1 GRVRRGELRRDRAG
15 GDPARRGRGPRRARP
30 VAGAAAGAVM
40 SEALAAEPQR
50 IATITLDERTVIRR
64 SRAIED
70 ERAAAITDLL
80 KDNRFTP
87 LSGLAGPFHL
97 HLAVEENRLVMDIRA
112 AADGSSESFV
122 LPLAP
127 FRRIVKDYFL
137 VCESYY
143 EAIRDKTLTQVEA
156 IDVGR
161 RSLHD
166 EGSELLAER
175 LAGKVAIDHD
185 TARRLFT
192 LICVLHLRS

>member
-1 GRVRRGELRRDRAG
+1 MSAAPGETAGRV
-15 GDPARRGRGPRRARP
+15 
-30 VAGAAAGAVM
+30 
-40 SEALAAEPQR
+40 PQR
-50 IATITLDERTVIRR
+50 IAAITLDERSVVRR
-64 SRAIED
+64 SPAIEH
-70 ERAAAITDLL
+70 ERETAITDLL

-87 LSGLAGPFHL
+87 ESGRAGPFHL
-97 HLAVEENRLVMDIRA
+97 HLAIAENRLAMEIRTPGNTA
-112 AADGSSESFV
+112 GDEAGGGSSETIV

-143 EAIRDKTLTQVEA
+143 EAIHGKGLARVEA

-166 EGSELLAER
+166 EGSALLIER
-175 LAGKVAIDHD
+175 LAGKVTIDHP

-192 LICVLHLRS
+192 LICVLHLRA

>member
-1 GRVRRGELRRDRAG
+1 MTAAPGKTRI
-15 GDPARRGRGPRRARP
+15 
-30 VAGAAAGAVM
+30 VA
-40 SEALAAEPQR
+40 PQR
-50 IATITLDERTVIRR
+50 IAAITLDERTVVRR
-64 SRAIED
+64 SPAIEH
-70 ERAAAITDLL
+70 ERATAITDLL

-87 LSGLAGPFHL
+87 QSGRAGPFHL
-97 HLAVEENRLVMDIRA
+97 HLAIAENRLAMDIRA
-112 AADGSSESFV
+112 LGNTTGGGAEGGPSETIV

-137 VCESYY
+137 VCESHY
-143 EAIRDKTLTQVEA
+143 ESIRGHGLARVEA

-166 EGSELLAER
+166 EGSALLIDR

-192 LICVLHLRS
+192 LICVLHLRA

>member
-1 GRVRRGELRRDRAG
+1 MTVAPT
-15 GDPARRGRGPRRARP
+15 PA
-30 VAGAAAGAVM
+30 
-40 SEALAAEPQR
+40 PQR
-50 IATITLDERTVIRR
+50 IATITLDEHTVIRR

-70 ERAAAITDLL
+70 ERAAAISDLL
-80 KDNRFTP
+80 KDNQFTP
-87 LSGLAGPFHL
+87 LSGLTGPYHV
-97 HLAVEENRLVMDIRA
+97 HLAVEENRLIMDIRGEG
-112 AADGSSESFV
+112 DGASESIV

-143 EAIRDKTLTQVEA
+143 EAIRDKSLRQVEA

-166 EGSELLAER
+166 EGSTLLADR
-175 LAGKVAIDHD
+175 LAGKVVIDHD

>member
-1 GRVRRGELRRDRAG
+1 MSGPAGEA
-15 GDPARRGRGPRRARP
+15 
-30 VAGAAAGAVM
+30 
-40 SEALAAEPQR
+40 QR

-80 KDNRFTP
+80 KGNQFTP
-87 LSGLAGPFHL
+87 LSGRAGPFQL
-97 HLAVEENRLVMDIRA
+97 HLAIEENRLVMEIRA
-112 AADGSSESFV
+112 AADGSSESIV

-143 EAIRDKTLTQVEA
+143 EAIRAKSLARVEA

-166 EGSELLAER
+166 EGSAMLIKR
-175 LAGKVAIDHD
+175 LAGKVAIDHA

-192 LICVLHLRS
+192 LICVLHLRA

>member
-1 GRVRRGELRRDRAG
+1 MISAG
-15 GDPARRGRGPRRARP
+15 
-30 VAGAAAGAVM
+30 
-40 SEALAAEPQR
+40 SEARPQR
-50 IATITLDERTVIRR
+50 IAAITLDERTVVKR
-64 SRAIED
+64 SPAIEN

-80 KDNRFTP
+80 KDNQFTP
-87 LSGLAGPFHL
+87 RSGRAGPFHV
-97 HLAVEENRLVMDIRA
+97 HLAVEENRLLMEIRG
-112 AADGSSESFV
+112 ADGNAVDRPMEIIV
-122 LPLAP
+122 LPLPP

-143 EAIRDKTLTQVEA
+143 DAIRAKSLNQVEA

-166 EGSELLAER
+166 EGSALLTER

-192 LICVLHLRS
+192 LICVLHLRA

>member
-1 GRVRRGELRRDRAG
+1 MTSQ
-15 GDPARRGRGPRRARP
+15 
-30 VAGAAAGAVM
+30 AAGPA
-40 SEALAAEPQR
+40 QR
-50 IATITLDERTVIRR
+50 IAAITLDERTVLAR
-64 SRAIED
+64 SEAIEH

-80 KDNRFTP
+80 KDNRFAP
-87 LSGLAGPFHL
+87 LSGRPGPFHL
-97 HLAVEENRLVMDIRA
+97 HLAVEENRLAMEIRA
-112 AADGSSESFV
+112 PSDGSSETIV

-143 EAIRDKTLTQVEA
+143 KAIRSKSFAQVEA

-166 EGSELLAER
+166 EGSVILIER
-175 LAGKVAIDHD
+175 LADKVTIDHA

-192 LICVLHLRS
+192 LICVLHLRA